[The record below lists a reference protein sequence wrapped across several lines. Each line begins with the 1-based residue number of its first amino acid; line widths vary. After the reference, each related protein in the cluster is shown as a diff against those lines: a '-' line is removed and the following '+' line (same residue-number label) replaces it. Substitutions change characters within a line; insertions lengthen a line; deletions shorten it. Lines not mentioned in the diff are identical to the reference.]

1 MAYNAHANTFVFSQS
16 ISNVYCPGWLL
27 QSPENRPTL
36 KNKPTPF
43 FLNEIVAKDA
53 FLLKVCPPIYAIVHA
68 VMQSKKHRR
77 SSTMQEE
84 GLTNDHRY
92 YLHKASARLTRHC
105 TITAGVLPREK
116 CPNSLE
122 MHPPLSLRSPL
133 RNIQTY

>member
-1 MAYNAHANTFVFSQS
+1 MPIPLSFLKASVMYTVLVGYYNLLKIGPHSK
-16 ISNVYCPGWLL
+16 ISPPL
-27 QSPENRPTL
+27 
-36 KNKPTPF
+36 

-92 YLHKASARLTRHC
+92 YLHKASA
-105 TITAGVLPREK
+105 
-116 CPNSLE
+116 
-122 MHPPLSLRSPL
+122 
-133 RNIQTY
+133 